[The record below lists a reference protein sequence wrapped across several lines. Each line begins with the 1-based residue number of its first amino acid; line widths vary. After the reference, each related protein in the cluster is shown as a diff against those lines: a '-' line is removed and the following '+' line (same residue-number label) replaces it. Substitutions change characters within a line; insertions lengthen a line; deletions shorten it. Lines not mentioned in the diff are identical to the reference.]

1 MSQNILGQY
10 LVWHFFDMP
19 KELGKAWKNYLR
31 SYFNFF
37 STGSLLKTLLTP
49 WHGLMWS
56 YGRGFS
62 FTRYAE
68 TIISNGF
75 SRIIGAIIRIFLIIF
90 GFVVEVFIFIL
101 GGIVFFT
108 WLFLPVLL
116 VVGFVF
122 SIKLLF

>member
-1 MSQNILGQY
+1 LGQY

>member
-1 MSQNILGQY
+1 MSQNLFGQY
-10 LVWHFFDMP
+10 FVWHFFDVP

>member
-1 MSQNILGQY
+1 MSGIFLICRKSWEKRGKIIFARILIF
-10 LVWHFFDMP
+10 L
-19 KELGKAWKNYLR
+19 
-31 SYFNFF
+31 

>member
-56 YGRGFS
+56 YGMGFS